1 MLGQADLMNTTSRPV
16 AAKTAFTAPR
26 FLPPALWAS
35 AAAIALLLAI
45 LAGRSEARKERR

>member
-1 MLGQADLMNTTSRPV
+1 
-16 AAKTAFTAPR
+16 
-26 FLPPALWAS
+26 LWAS

>member
-1 MLGQADLMNTTSRPV
+1 MLGQADLMNATSRPV